1 MGQYD
6 SQDNNIP
13 ASSTAQDVQQM
24 AGMQP
29 TGEVQQ
35 FAQTQQAEQVY
46 MDAQQAADVQMTEAV
61 QGAEYAA
68 AQGAVQNAENVQP
81 AVQEA
86 SVPGDVEVREPVQ
99 NAGDTEAGEQSG
111 EEVTPEYMIDAEGL
125 VKIYKTKETEVLAL
139 SGLDL
144 KIQKGEFTALI
155 GNSGSGKSTFLNMI
169 GGLDVP
175 SAGKLYVGGKNLFRM
190 TERERVRYKR
200 DTVGF
205 VWQNNARN
213 LFPYL
218 TAIDNVCIPM
228 RISGLKHKKQKAE
241 HLLELVGMINHRN
254 DRLGTLSG
262 GEQQRI
268 AIAIALANS
277 PGLLLADE
285 PTGSVDER
293 TGDQIFEIFTKLNE
307 SGQTIL
313 VVTHDLALSR
323 KVRRVVAIRDGR
335 ISSER
340 ILKES
345 FADRLKESGV
355 DWRNEETQEEFV
367 VVDKAGR
374 LQLPADM
381 IEKLGGSVGRLVVT
395 YEDGQIRL
403 KNPAQNSEN

>member
-1 MGQYD
+1 
-6 SQDNNIP
+6 
-13 ASSTAQDVQQM
+13 M
-24 AGMQP
+24 A
-29 TGEVQQ
+29 
-35 FAQTQQAEQVY
+35 
-46 MDAQQAADVQMTEAV
+46 D
-61 QGAEYAA
+61 
-68 AQGAVQNAENVQP
+68 
-81 AVQEA
+81 
-86 SVPGDVEVREPVQ
+86 
-99 NAGDTEAGEQSG
+99 
-111 EEVTPEYMIDAEGL
+111 EEVKTPEYMIDAEGL

-144 KIQKGEFTALI
+144 KVEKGEFTALI

-169 GGLDVP
+169 GGLDIP
-175 SAGKLYVGGKNLFRM
+175 SAGKLFVGGKNLFRM
-190 TERERVRYKR
+190 TESERVKYKR
-200 DTVGF
+200 ETVGF

-218 TAIDNVCIPM
+218 TAIDNICIPM
-228 RISGLKHKKQKAE
+228 RFSGVKRKKQKAE
-241 HLLELVGMINHRN
+241 ELLEAVGMKDHRFS
-254 DRLGTLSG
+254 RLGTLSG

-307 SGQTIL
+307 AGQTIL

-345 FADRLKESGV
+345 YADRLKESGV
-355 DWRNEETQEEFV
+355 DWRNEETQEEYV
-367 VVDKAGR
+367 VVDKTGR
-374 LQLPADM
+374 LQLPADV
-381 IEKLGGSVGRLVVT
+381 IEKIGGATGRLVVS
-395 YEDGQIRL
+395 YEDGQIKL
-403 KNPAQNSEN
+403 KKP